1 MKDSLLNIADDVK
14 LGKNVKFVGYANV
27 YGCEI
32 GDETTIGPFVEIQKD
47 AKIGCRVKIQSHS
60 FICSGVEIQDESFI
74 GHGVMFTN
82 DRYPRAANADGSKQ
96 TETDWKLE
104 RTVVGRRASIG
115 SNATILCGISIGD
128 NAMVGMGSVVTK
140 DVPAGA
146 TVVGNPAQ
154 IVSNPGMPK

>member
-47 AKIGCRVKIQSHS
+47 VKIGCRVKIQSHS

-154 IVSNPGMPK
+154 IVANPGMPK